1 MKPPGRSSNIST
13 SPTSCPKNALVTW
26 TSPYSSAET
35 ASPFIGQHDEEKP
48 DDLHVVA
55 DKSDAEKDRLPVLS
69 AKKAPSLREKH
80 LQQEREAV
88 SKRKDALLKQQQ
100 VRQAA
105 EAKKEREVLAVF
117 GIIARP

>member
-1 MKPPGRSSNIST
+1 MMKRNQTIST
-13 SPTSCPKNALVTW
+13 W
-26 TSPYSSAET
+26 
-35 ASPFIGQHDEEKP
+35 F
-48 DDLHVVA
+48 A
-55 DKSDAEKDRLPVLS
+55 DKSDVEKDRLLALS

-100 VRQAA
+100 DRQAA

-117 GIIARP
+117 GILARP